1 MALNPTQDPS
11 ETDPADAA
19 EDDMSAG
26 YCIELCVKPDGTMT
40 IEVEPLKEE
49 MMEEDPE
56 GKEPDGTTPVS
67 SKADAL
73 KMISSIIDNNGE
85 MADSDDTSAFNQAHA
100 DQLKQMMP
108 PTMGKKGSY

>member
-1 MALNPTQDPS
+1 MAPNNPNQGPT
-11 ETDPADAA
+11 EADPADAL

-26 YCIELCVKPDGTMT
+26 YCIEVSVMPDGTMT
-40 IEVEPLKEE
+40 VDVEPLKDE

-56 GKEPDGTTPVS
+56 GKEPDTAMPVA

-73 KMISSIIDNNGE
+73 KMVSSIIDNNGS
-85 MADSDDTSAFNQAHA
+85 MDNMNAFDKAHA

-108 PTMGKKGSY
+108 PTMSRKGSY

>member
-1 MALNPTQDPS
+1 MALNPNQDPS

-56 GKEPDGTTPVS
+56 GKEPDETTPVA

-73 KMISSIIDNNGE
+73 KMISSIIDNNGN
-85 MADSDDTSAFNQAHA
+85 MDDMDAFNQAHA

-108 PTMGKKGSY
+108 PTMSKKGSY